1 MLPKVA
7 LLERLVSSGVIAV
20 LRGVPEDKIEQVAE
34 SLIKGNVTALEV
46 TLDSPGAF
54 ETIKKL
60 STKFKN
66 EALVGA
72 GTVLDSQSAQ
82 NAINNGA
89 EFIFSPCFDR
99 EVVKTTLRYGK
110 ISAPGVMTPTEMLTA
125 MEAGADLVKIFPAS
139 GLGVKYIKDVKGPL
153 PHIPVIPTGGVSL
166 ENIATFIDAGVAAI
180 GAGGNLLDKEAIA
193 TSNFAKITELAKKYT
208 QAVEAARQK

>member
-7 LLERLVSSGVIAV
+7 LLDRLVSSGVIAV
-20 LRGVPEDKIEQVAE
+20 LRGIPEDKIEQVAE
-34 SLIKGNVTALEV
+34 SLVEGNVTALEV

-66 EALVGA
+66 DALVGA
-72 GTVLDSQSAQ
+72 GTVLDPTYAQ
-82 NAINNGA
+82 IAINNGA

-99 EVVKTTLRYGK
+99 DVVKMTLRNGK
-110 ISAPGVMTPTEMLTA
+110 ISAPGVMTPTEMVA
-125 MEAGADLVKIFPAS
+125 AIEAGADLVKIFPAA
-139 GLGVKYIKDVKGPL
+139 GLGIKYIKDVKGPL
-153 PHIPVIPTGGVSL
+153 PHIPVIPTGGVNL
-166 ENIATFIDAGVAAI
+166 DNIAEFIHAGVAAV

-208 QAVEAARQK
+208 EAMEVARRE